1 MNRDDQKDPLLRREI
16 SLALVIKLILLLL
29 LWMVFFRAPSHVNP
43 QDVANT
49 LFATPANGV
58 PNR

>member
-1 MNRDDQKDPLLRREI
+1 MNRPDRKDHLLQREI

-29 LWMVFFRAPSHVNP
+29 LWAVFFRTPSHINP

-49 LFATPANGV
+49 LFATPANGA

>member
-29 LWMVFFRAPSHVNP
+29 LWMLFFRTPAPINP
-43 QDVANT
+43 QDITNT
-49 LFATPANGV
+49 LFAAPANGV